1 MIIYNMTLNVAI
13 HAHDLWMK
21 WLQEEHLPEIM
32 ATNTFYDVKIYQ
44 LINVDDIDG
53 PTYSVQFYAKSMN
66 EYNLYIQEFDTDL
79 RSKFA
84 QKWGNDIFTFISTLQ
99 SIHYDYKENQLQ
111 NFNYQG

>member
-1 MIIYNMTLNVAI
+1 MIIYNETVNITI

-53 PTYSVQFYAKSMN
+53 PTYSIQFYAMSMK
-66 EYNLYIQEFDTDL
+66 EYDLFIEEFEPVL
-79 RSKFA
+79 RSKSA
-84 QKWGNDIFTFISTLQ
+84 QKWGNDMLSFRTTLQ
-99 SIHYDYKENQLQ
+99 NVPYNNKENQLQ
-111 NFNYQG
+111 TVNPLG